1 MQCLPGTHK
10 ETAWA
15 HVALCVSHHSMEVM
29 LQDPKMQEMM
39 YPYLP
44 EPMRNPETF
53 NFVLKDPTMRK
64 QLVQT
69 LAQSVRVARET
80 LFPHHIAVPT

>member
-1 MQCLPGTHK
+1 
-10 ETAWA
+10 
-15 HVALCVSHHSMEVM
+15 MEVM
-29 LQDPKMQEMM
+29 MQDPKMQEMM

-69 LAQSVRVARET
+69 LAQSVWGGGGQGGERRWGLWGREK
-80 LFPHHIAVPT
+80 HREGCGEGKNKGEIMRKEVW

>member
-1 MQCLPGTHK
+1 MHFNTTSWWGYHQPCSQQSTL
-10 ETAWA
+10 AR
-15 HVALCVSHHSMEVM
+15 SMEVM

-64 QLVQT
+64 QLVST
-69 LAQSVRVARET
+69 LAQSVW
-80 LFPHHIAVPT
+80 

>member
-1 MQCLPGTHK
+1 MRCLPGMHALLSCTSGDR
-10 ETAWA
+10 A
-15 HVALCVSHHSMEVM
+15 HSHSMEVM

-69 LAQSVRVARET
+69 LAQSVRCVDIDARQ
-80 LFPHHIAVPT
+80 LH

>member
-1 MQCLPGTHK
+1 M
-10 ETAWA
+10 
-15 HVALCVSHHSMEVM
+15 
-29 LQDPKMQEMM
+29 QDPKMQEMM

-69 LAQSVRVARET
+69 LAQSVCDDQGRMIRSGWGCMGGGMGVCGGG
-80 LFPHHIAVPT
+80 